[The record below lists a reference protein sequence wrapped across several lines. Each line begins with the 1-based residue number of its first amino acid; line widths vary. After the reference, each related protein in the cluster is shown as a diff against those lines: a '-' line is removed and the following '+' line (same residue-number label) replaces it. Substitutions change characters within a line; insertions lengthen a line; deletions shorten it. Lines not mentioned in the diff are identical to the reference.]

1 MPRLSPEADAP
12 AVAGLLGEVAE
23 VLAKSGVDLS
33 RLGLAWARVAPTVA
47 LVPAFGLR
55 AFPAPARATLG
66 LALALVVAPG
76 LPGLTSTGLPWPVAL
91 VVEAARGLP
100 IAIGASA
107 ALWAATMAGG
117 VIDDLRGARESSSL
131 PNVESGATP
140 LGALLSLLAA
150 IMFLEGGGPTRVL
163 SALGRPDLGFSEP
176 LIGAI
181 ANLSGGVEVALAVA
195 TPLLVASMVVEVAS
209 SLVARAASPAFI
221 QPLLAPLRSIVLLGV
236 TALVLE
242 RMLELIALLISVQS
256 GTR

>member
-1 MPRLSPEADAP
+1 
-12 AVAGLLGEVAE
+12 
-23 VLAKSGVDLS
+23 
-33 RLGLAWARVAPTVA
+33 
-47 LVPAFGLR
+47 
-55 AFPAPARATLG
+55 
-66 LALALVVAPG
+66 
-76 LPGLTSTGLPWPVAL
+76 
-91 VVEAARGLP
+91 
-100 IAIGASA
+100 
-107 ALWAATMAGG
+107 MAGG

-256 GTR
+256 VTR

>member
-1 MPRLSPEADAP
+1 
-12 AVAGLLGEVAE
+12 
-23 VLAKSGVDLS
+23 
-33 RLGLAWARVAPTVA
+33 
-47 LVPAFGLR
+47 
-55 AFPAPARATLG
+55 
-66 LALALVVAPG
+66 
-76 LPGLTSTGLPWPVAL
+76 
-91 VVEAARGLP
+91 
-100 IAIGASA
+100 
-107 ALWAATMAGG
+107 
-117 VIDDLRGARESSSL
+117 
-131 PNVESGATP
+131 
-140 LGALLSLLAA
+140 
-150 IMFLEGGGPTRVL
+150 
-163 SALGRPDLGFSEP
+163 